1 MASLKDY
8 RNKELKWFLLAN
20 TLLMLITSNVFTFQW
35 ATAQTIAEGIGST
48 LNVAVFSTAVYVYTF
63 IFDSLIPSNLKAFLV
78 FLWKRKPSSTIFTQ
92 VAKKGGDDRFTPEQ
106 AKQKYETIY
115 QKIETNK
122 GCDETQMWYEI
133 YNRHRD
139 EPIVFGSNRDYLL
152 LRDLHSQTLTL
163 FIVYALL
170 VWVTE
175 IISFSR
181 EYVLYLAI
189 MVVALNIGARVQGK
203 RMVYTVLSVDLNQ
216 PVKKEATKND

>member
-1 MASLKDY
+1 MVFIGKHFIDVDY
-8 RNKELKWFLLAN
+8 IQCFHIPVGYRPDNSRGYRINAERCCFLNGSVRLYFYFRLAN
-20 TLLMLITSNVFTFQW
+20 SFQSEGLFGIFMEKE
-35 ATAQTIAEGIGST
+35 AQ
-48 LNVAVFSTAVYVYTF
+48 LNHFYASC
-63 IFDSLIPSNLKAFLV
+63 
-78 FLWKRKPSSTIFTQ
+78 
-92 VAKKGGDDRFTPEQ
+92 KKGGDDRFTPEQ

-152 LRDLHSQTLTL
+152 LRDLHSQTRTL